1 MLFGLLAPLLIL
13 AVAFGID
20 VTAWYRDALHLQGL
34 ADRAAQS
41 AGPLWHDGDRA
52 GAAAVVAALVAA
64 DDVTASLDYA
74 GNPRSGRWAGNRQ
87 AIEIIVSG
95 RQQHLLA
102 GLYVDD
108 DDRQAARAV
117 ALAGRLVE

>member
-20 VTAWYRDALHLQGL
+20 VTGWYRDALHLQGL

-41 AGPLWHDGDRA
+41 AGPLWRDGNRA
-52 GAAAVVAALVAA
+52 GAAAVVAALVAE
-64 DDVTASLDYA
+64 DDMVVLLDYA
-74 GNPRSGRWAGNRQ
+74 GPPRAGRWAGNRQ
-87 AIEIIVSG
+87 AIEIIVSS
-95 RQQHLLA
+95 RQQHALA

-108 DDRQAARAV
+108 DDRQAARAIS
-117 ALAGRLVE
+117 LAERLVE